1 MAKKLALLE
10 FGNSHDE
17 VLYPQFR
24 FIEDFSDFEGHL
36 FVSESLKSR
45 LFEYPA
51 ERVHFI
57 PADPKRKDYQALH
70 RKLQALHIQK
80 VVINTCSG
88 KKVRNFVW
96 TKPFAKLEYVGLL
109 HHLRK
114 LESSFTQKLI
124 SKKVKRYL
132 FLAEYLAKQATQ
144 LKPKLKFG
152 SFYAGFLPEFPIPA
166 SLQKPKGETWIVIP
180 GQLEYKRRDYQ
191 QLLESL
197 KDLAPESPLRFILL
211 GKSKHPFGD
220 GVDFEQA
227 LQKSAQDF
235 RFKTWDHFIPNF
247 EFYAYLQ
254 QADFVLPLI
263 HPNTA
268 GGKLYQKQISGAWN
282 MAMAYRIPM
291 LLAKNSAGAAEWE
304 NAAYFYEL
312 SEMNHLWET
321 LEQLD
326 HTDWYSAKKWEGS
339 HQAKAYLDF
348 VFN

>member
-1 MAKKLALLE
+1 MAQKLALLE

-17 VLYPQFR
+17 VLYPQYR
-24 FIEDFSDFEGHL
+24 FISEHSDFEAHL

-45 LFEYPA
+45 LFDYPT
-51 ERVHFI
+51 ERLHFI
-57 PADPKRKDYQALH
+57 PSEPKRKDFRKLH
-70 RKLQALHIQK
+70 RELQAQGIQK

-88 KKVRNFVW
+88 KKVRNFLW
-96 TKPFAKLEYVGLL
+96 TKPFTKLEYVGLL

-124 SKKVKRYL
+124 SKKVKRYF
-132 FLAEYLAKQATQ
+132 FLAEYLAEQAAQ
-144 LKPKLKFG
+144 LKPSLQF
-152 SFYAGFLPEFPIPA
+152 SHFYAGFLPEFPIPEK
-166 SLQKPKGETWIVIP
+166 LQKPAGEIWIVVP
-180 GQLEYKRRDYQ
+180 GQLEYKRRDYL

-197 KDLAPESPLRFILL
+197 KGIPSASPLRFILL

-220 GVDFEQA
+220 GLAFEEA
-227 LQKSAQDF
+227 LQNSEQGF
-235 RFKTWDHFIPNF
+235 RFKTWDNFVPNA

-291 LLAKNSAGAAEWE
+291 LIAKNSAGAAEWE
-304 NAAYFYEL
+304 NAAYFYDV
-312 SEMNHLWET
+312 SEMTQLWEAIN
-321 LEQLD
+321 QLD
-326 HTDWYSAKKWEGS
+326 QTDWYSAKKWEAS

-348 VFN
+348 VIA